1 MIGKVKS
8 CIGGTALANYV
19 MKDAKGY
26 ELLRN
31 NLSGETPTE
40 ILHEI
45 KIIQDLNQKAQYK
58 TLSLVLSPEK
68 TEGQK
73 LTNKELQEMT
83 LDFLKELKI
92 DTKNQQYLAFVHT
105 EKEHKHI
112 HIICNRVKDDG
123 TLVSD
128 NFIGK
133 KAQWAAHRIAKE
145 RGLISAKERMI
156 ENLKNIEQ
164 GKDNKG
170 AIKNKILEKHN
181 LVMKINPKS
190 MEEYKHKMYDFGIKV
205 IPTINRQGLIQ
216 GHRFLDLESGSD
228 FKASEIHRKLG
239 LNVLLEKEIL
249 PVRTEI
255 INSTEPTFDTDENSN
270 ESEFKNQDF
279 SKEDKNLKE
288 SIDSIGEVIS
298 NSFEE
303 DFDEQQYNKKR
314 RMRR

>member
-1 MIGKVKS
+1 
-8 CIGGTALANYV
+8 
-19 MKDAKGY
+19 
-26 ELLRN
+26 
-31 NLSGETPTE
+31 
-40 ILHEI
+40 
-45 KIIQDLNQKAQYK
+45 
-58 TLSLVLSPEK
+58 
-68 TEGQK
+68 
-73 LTNKELQEMT
+73 
-83 LDFLKELKI
+83 
-92 DTKNQQYLAFVHT
+92 
-105 EKEHKHI
+105 
-112 HIICNRVKDDG
+112 
-123 TLVSD
+123 
-128 NFIGK
+128 
-133 KAQWAAHRIAKE
+133 
-145 RGLISAKERMI
+145 
-156 ENLKNIEQ
+156 LKNIEQ
-164 GKDNKG
+164 GKDNKR

-216 GHRFLDLESGSD
+216 GHRFLDLESGNN